1 MAPPRCSR
9 PIGHASPDAA
19 GPPPFAGRHVTGG
32 PMARS
37 KTVLAT
43 GRGVAV
49 QALLSFGVVLVLWQ
63 AAASALAL
71 PAFLLPSPADVVG
84 AYAAYGSRLVAEAGV
99 TLLETLIGL
108 VAGVAFGILAGL
120 ATSASPLLHRL
131 LSPILVVSQ
140 ALPVFALAPLLVL
153 WFGFGLAS
161 KVVMTSL
168 VIFFP
173 VASAFADG
181 LRRTPPHFLDLAR
194 LNGAG
199 RLRTLRLIRVPAAL
213 PALTTGI
220 RVAAVYAPIG
230 AVIGEWVGASRGLGL
245 LMVQANARMQTPLLF
260 AALGMLAA
268 ATLLLKIAVDRLM
281 LRLIPWIEKD

>member
-1 MAPPRCSR
+1 
-9 PIGHASPDAA
+9 
-19 GPPPFAGRHVTGG
+19 
-32 PMARS
+32 MARS

>member
-1 MAPPRCSR
+1 MGMEMQPKTMFA
-9 PIGHASPDAA
+9 AS
-19 GPPPFAGRHVTGG
+19 
-32 PMARS
+32 
-37 KTVLAT
+37 
-43 GRGVAV
+43 RGVAI
-49 QALLSFGVVLVLWQ
+49 QALASFGIVLALWQ
-63 AAASALAL
+63 AAATGLAL
-71 PAFLLPSPADVVG
+71 PSFLLPSPADVI
-84 AYAAYGSRLVAEAGV
+84 AAYGAYGPRLLTEAGITLIE
-99 TLLETLIGL
+99 TLLGL
-108 VAGVAFGILAGL
+108 AAGIAFGLLAGL
-120 ATSASPLLHRL
+120 AVSASPLANRL
-131 LSPILVVSQ
+131 LSPLLVVSQ

-161 KVVMTSL
+161 KVVMTTL

-173 VASAFADG
+173 VASSFADG

-199 RLRTLRLIRVPAAL
+199 GFRTLRLIRVPAAL
-213 PALTTGI
+213 PALVTGI

-260 AALGMLAA
+260 AALGVLAA
-268 ATLLLKIAVDRLM
+268 ATLLIKIAVDRLT